1 MYYCSG
7 YGEGPL
13 AQFQL
18 TDTPVVNMET
28 EATGNN
34 QLRRKIDLEL
44 VRQGI
49 FINPMLTK
57 IYVSLAHDEA
67 AVQAYVDALETAV
80 RICCT

>member
-1 MYYCSG
+1 
-7 YGEGPL
+7 
-13 AQFQL
+13 
-18 TDTPVVNMET
+18 MET

-80 RICCT
+80 SICCT